1 MTPIAN
7 LRALIALAGQA
18 TGGLWIVREPPSK
31 RTDYRILGHNGD
43 PTLPVARTFGDSFG
57 AQQDAAYAISRDS
70 SLGNCQV
77 LCRAHHAEKTFIT
90 DVPTIAKGKRV
101 HANHIGAKKIAR
113 GFRKP
118 SGTEYSWA
126 QHRYVRISS
135 GDDRDAQDAVERS
148 KP

>member
-1 MTPIAN
+1 
-7 LRALIALAGQA
+7 
-18 TGGLWIVREPPSK
+18 
-31 RTDYRILGHNGD
+31 
-43 PTLPVARTFGDSFG
+43 
-57 AQQDAAYAISRDS
+57 
-70 SLGNCQV
+70 LGNCQV